1 MEIIY
6 KYSIIKED
14 ITLLLCVNYKLQF
27 RASHLIQYSLCFTFS
42 NAIQSEAKSSIVRYS
57 VAAMLK
63 SMMAVL
69 RSITPRLC
77 GNGTNSVCETFIRHP
92 YLIHCSYSQ
101 DDQPHY
107 SPVSLTSMFSPSTR
121 ASSTAIMGSCVRT
134 SDSLD
139 SRDYITVQKA
149 IAFTSPMYVS
159 VYELKIFSIFSDKNI
174 PSNII
179 FD

>member
-6 KYSIIKED
+6 KYSIIRED
-14 ITLLLCVNYKLQF
+14 ITLYCYICVNYNYKLQF

-42 NAIQSEAKSSIVRYS
+42 NAIQSEAKSSIIRYS

-139 SRDYITVQKA
+139 SRDYITIEGDSLHK
-149 IAFTSPMYVS
+149 SYVC
-159 VYELKIFSIFSDKNI
+159 VCV
-174 PSNII
+174 
-179 FD
+179 